1 MGGVSFPLLSDWHPK
16 GEMGKSYGV
25 YSEEKGFTVRSTV
38 IIDKQGIVRYSQA
51 VEPGGRRH
59 ATELAEIC
67 RKVLGSIPGRWLNF
81 PVGLGGFQSPGHHQL
96 P

>member
-51 VEPGGRRH
+51 IEPGGRRH

-67 RKVLGSIPGRWLNF
+67 RKVLSFYPGKVTEL
-81 PVGLGGFQSPGHHQL
+81 PGGIR
-96 P
+96 

>member
-38 IIDKQGIVRYSQA
+38 IIDKEGIVRYS
-51 VEPGGRRH
+51 
-59 ATELAEIC
+59 
-67 RKVLGSIPGRWLNF
+67 
-81 PVGLGGFQSPGHHQL
+81 
-96 P
+96 

>member
-38 IIDKQGIVRYSQA
+38 IIDKGGIIRYSQA

-59 ATELAEIC
+59 AKELADIC
-67 RKVLGSIPGRWLNF
+67 RKVL
-81 PVGLGGFQSPGHHQL
+81 
-96 P
+96 